1 MFFIHEY
8 ILHIYWLKVKTMKLR
23 YFSLFMVILIMFSL
37 GAVVASE
44 NVACEVESFDDTLAV
59 CDNYDSNELSNGL
72 SESQDNLK
80 STASNDVS
88 NDSVD
93 LTVKIDAKSV
103 SVNNKFNRAG
113 YKLPWTITA
122 RVDGGIAQNTK
133 VYTTFTN
140 NMEYVSH
147 NTTIG
152 VYDPITGIWDIG
164 DLSGSDNASLTVLT
178 KLKTDGKF
186 VVTANATTD
195 SNDIKLSNNYKS
207 VYTKSGSSQ
216 VTSNT
221 TETSDD
227 KGGANHDTHQ
237 ASENNGL
244 VDVERGDKSSQDNSK
259 TDSVIRET
267 KSKEDKNS
275 ESPSGSSPIS
285 SSSSDSGHSSN
296 IAFVD
301 DTLSTVTNQISN
313 TFESVSGSI
322 MNIFN
327 PDSSASDDSDSNAS
341 SSSVSKAIAAQDFT
355 KIPLLIFALFLIIT
369 LPIVAYDKIKS

>member
-44 NVACEVESFDDTLAV
+44 NVALESSSLDDSLAV
-59 CDNYDSNELSNGL
+59 CDNHDSNELSNGL
-72 SESQDNLK
+72 SESQDLK
-80 STASNDVS
+80 FTASNDVS

-93 LTVKIDAKSV
+93 LTVKINAKSV
-103 SVNNKFNRAG
+103 FVNNKFNRAG
-113 YKLPWTITA
+113 SKLPWTITA
-122 RVDGGIAQNTK
+122 IVDGGIAQNTK

-147 NTTIG
+147 NASIG
-152 VYDPITGIWDIG
+152 VYDPISGIWDIG
-164 DLSGSDNASLTVLT
+164 DLSSSDNASLTVLT

-237 ASENNGL
+237 ASENSGL
-244 VDVERGDKSSQDNSK
+244 VDVERGDKTSQDSSN
-259 TDSVIRET
+259 TDSIIRET

-275 ESPSGSSPIS
+275 ESHSAPSSSPA
-285 SSSSDSGHSSN
+285 SSSDSTSGSN
-296 IAFVD
+296 IAFVE

-313 TFESVSGSI
+313 TFESVSNSI
-322 MNIFN
+322 ISIFN
-327 PDSSASDDSDSNAS
+327 PDSSANDDSDSNAS

-355 KIPLLIFALFLIIT
+355 KIPLIIFALFLIIT